1 MITQYLCRYIPVNF
15 ESIFSK
21 YANTKPDKLSL
32 RELWK
37 MTEGQRVA
45 FDIFGWFIS
54 RLPSVFQLNM
64 LEFLELVIEQWLA
77 GWELS

>member
-21 YANTKPDKLSL
+21 YPNTKPDKLSL

>member
-1 MITQYLCRYIPVNF
+1 
-15 ESIFSK
+15 
-21 YANTKPDKLSL
+21 
-32 RELWK
+32 